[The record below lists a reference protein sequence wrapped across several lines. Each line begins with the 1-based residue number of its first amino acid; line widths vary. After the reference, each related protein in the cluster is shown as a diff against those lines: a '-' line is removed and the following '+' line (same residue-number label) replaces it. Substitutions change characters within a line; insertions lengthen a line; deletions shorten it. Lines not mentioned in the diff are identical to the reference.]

1 MPSLRGST
9 IAFAGGRLAFGV
21 GLIAAPGR
29 TASGWLGSDARRAPT
44 QVAVRGLGA
53 RDIALSAGVAAGA
66 LERGALRPWLAA
78 CVACDL
84 SDIAATVAAGDSLS
98 SRARW
103 GTIALAGAAAVAG
116 LALIAGAEG

>member
-1 MPSLRGST
+1 MPSLRGAT
-9 IAFAGGRLAFGV
+9 IAFAGGRLAFGF
-21 GLIAAPGR
+21 GLIAVPDR
-29 TASGWLGSDARRAPT
+29 TASGWLGSDAGRPPT

-66 LERGALRPWLAA
+66 LGKGPVRPWLAA

-103 GTIALAGAAAVAG
+103 GTIALAGAAAAAG
-116 LALIAGAEG
+116 LALTAGAEG